1 MKIPYSFLVKH
12 IKEKPGIHQLS
23 ENLFQLGHEHELS
36 DEIFDMELTPN
47 RGDCLSL
54 RGVLRDLNLFY
65 TVDINQEIYNSD
77 IKKLPF
83 NFINHAEEACTNISF
98 LKIEIDKVP
107 SQYDEHIEKY
117 FTDLDIKKNNFFTD
131 ISNYISYETGQPT
144 HCYDANKIGDS
155 LKLDFIKIETEIE
168 TVTNKKIK
176 LNESDLVF
184 FNNNDEVINLA
195 GVMGE
200 KNSSCNA
207 KTTSVIIECAFFDP
221 EILIGKSLKYSL
233 NSDAAY
239 KFERHVDPSCHDY
252 VLRRFIKIVENHAK
266 ITNLQIF
273 SQNYKNYKKNEI
285 YFDYQ
290 KLNEIIGINITKE
303 DYVGYLESLNFVIHN
318 DLIIVPHYRSDIK
331 MLNDIAEEV
340 ARAVGY
346 DNIKPKT
353 FKFISDTA
361 NTIDTSSTH
370 ENNLKNLLNDNG
382 FYEVINDPFVPKNDK
397 NSIEVDNPLDSNR
410 KFLRTSLKESLIK
423 NLLFNE
429 RRQKDSIK
437 LFEISDIYIKNK
449 NSHKKYLGIIASG
462 RVDKNHE
469 DFTKTIDEKYLNG
482 IFKDYINTDLF
493 LKIENI
499 PRASLESKSKNK
511 IVYCEIE
518 FNSLFNISYKST
530 KKKRNIEEFQYKKI
544 SDYPSS
550 SRDLSFS
557 VTDSLELKLLKDY
570 VFNFKDNLLKD
581 AYIFDY
587 FFNEKKEEIKIGFR
601 FVFQSL
607 ESTVTEKEV
616 NKVINQ
622 IIMHTQSFKNIKIPG
637 LD

>member
-1 MKIPYSFLVKH
+1 LDKEIYDTN
-12 IKEKPGIHQLS
+12 IKE
-23 ENLFQLGHEHELS
+23 F
-36 DEIFDMELTPN
+36 
-47 RGDCLSL
+47 
-54 RGVLRDLNLFY
+54 
-65 TVDINQEIYNSD
+65 
-77 IKKLPF
+77 PF
-83 NFINHAEEACTNISF
+83 NFKNNAREVCSNISF
-98 LKIEIDKVP
+98 LKIEIDKLP
-107 SQYDEHIEKY
+107 SEYNGYLEKY
-117 FTDLDIKKNNFFTD
+117 FVDLDIKKNNFFTD

-144 HCYDANKIGDS
+144 HCYDADKIGDIVR
-155 LKLDFIKIETEIE
+155 LDFLEQETEIE
-168 TVTNKKIK
+168 TVVDSKIK
-176 LNESDLVF
+176 LSKSDLVF
-184 FNNNDEVINLA
+184 LNRDNNVINLA

-200 KNSSCNA
+200 KNSSCSA

-221 EILIGKSLKYSL
+221 EIIIGKALKYSL

-239 KFERHVDPSCHDY
+239 KFERHADPSCHDY
-252 VLRRFIKIVENHAK
+252 VLRRFIKVVENHTK

-273 SQNYKNYKKNEI
+273 SQNYKKYKKNEI

-318 DLIIVPHYRSDIK
+318 DLIIVPHFRSDIK
-331 MLNDIAEEV
+331 MLNDIAEEM

-353 FKFISDTA
+353 LEIISEIT
-361 NTIDTSSTH
+361 NNIDTSNRH
-370 ENNLKNLLNDNG
+370 EINIKNLLNDNG
-382 FYEVINDPFVPKNDK
+382 FYEVINDPFVPKKDK
-397 NSIEVDNPLDSNR
+397 NSIEIDNPLDSNR
-410 KFLRTSLKESLIK
+410 KFLRTSLKESLIN

-437 LFEISDIYIKNK
+437 LFEISDIYFKDK
-449 NSHKKYLGIIASG
+449 NSHRKYLGIIASG
-462 RVDKNHE
+462 RVDKNYE

-482 IFKDYINTDLF
+482 IFQDYINKDIF

-499 PRASLESKSKNK
+499 PRTSLESKSKNK

-518 FNSLFNISYKST
+518 LNSLFNISYKS
-530 KKKRNIEEFQYKKI
+530 KKQKRNIEEFQYKKI
-544 SDYPSS
+544 SDFPSS

-557 VTDSLELKLLKDY
+557 VTNGSELKLLKDY
-570 VFNFKDNLLKD
+570 VFNFKNKLLKE
-581 AYIFDY
+581 AYVFDY

-607 ESTVTEKEV
+607 ESTVTDKEV

>member
-1 MKIPYSFLVKH
+1 MKIPYQHLVAH
-12 IKEKPGIHQLS
+12 IIEKPDIFELS
-23 ENLFQLGHEHELS
+23 EKLFQLGHEHEINHQ
-36 DEIFDMELTPN
+36 IFDMEFTPN

-54 RGVLRDLNLFY
+54 QGLLRDLKLFY
-65 TVDINQEIYNSD
+65 SVNFDKEIYDAN
-77 IKKLPF
+77 IKEFPF
-83 NFINHAEEACTNISF
+83 NFKNNASEACSNISF
-98 LKIEIDKVP
+98 LKIEIDKLP
-107 SQYDEHIEKY
+107 LKY
-117 FTDLDIKKNNFFTD
+117 NEYLEEYFVDFDVKKNNFFTD

-144 HCYDANKIGDS
+144 HCYDADKIGDTVS
-155 LKLDFIKIETEIE
+155 LDFLEQETEIE
-168 TVTNKKIK
+168 TVIGSKIK
-176 LNESDLVF
+176 LSKSDLVF
-184 FNNNDEVINLA
+184 FDRNSNVINLA

-221 EILIGKSLKYSL
+221 EIIIGKALKYSL

-239 KFERHVDPSCHDY
+239 KFERHADPSCHDY
-252 VLRRFIKIVENHAK
+252 VLRRFIKIVENHAQ

-273 SQNYKNYKKNEI
+273 SKNYKKYKKNEI

-303 DYVGYLESLNFVIHN
+303 DYVAYLESLNFVINN
-318 DLIIVPHYRSDIK
+318 DLIIVPYYRSDIK
-331 MLNDIAEEV
+331 MLNDIAEEM
-340 ARAVGY
+340 ARAIGY

-353 FKFISDTA
+353 FKIISEIT
-361 NTIDTSSTH
+361 NTIDTSKRH
-370 ENNLKNLLNDNG
+370 EINLKNLLNDNG

-397 NSIEVDNPLDSNR
+397 NSIEVDNPLDLNK
-410 KFLRTSLKESLIK
+410 KFLRTSLKESLIN

-437 LFEISDIYIKNK
+437 LFEISDIYFKDK
-449 NSHKKYLGIIASG
+449 NSHRKYLGIIASG

-469 DFTKTIDEKYLNG
+469 DFTKTIDKKYLNG
-482 IFKDYINTDLF
+482 IFKDHINKELF

-499 PRASLESKSKNK
+499 QRTSLESKSKNE

-518 FNSLFNISYKST
+518 LNSLFNISYKST

-557 VTDSLELKLLKDY
+557 VTDGSELKLLKDY
-570 VFNFKDNLLKD
+570 VFNFKDKLLKE

-616 NKVINQ
+616 SKVIQQ

-637 LD
+637 LK